1 MTEILMHL
9 KLILERAMYV
19 KLIVSP
25 LSPTQNFQ
33 EKKNKENNTA
43 WLF

>member
-1 MTEILMHL
+1 MHL
-9 KLILERAMYV
+9 KHILERAMYV

-25 LSPTQNFQ
+25 LSQPKIFHT
-33 EKKNKENNTA
+33 KNKENITA